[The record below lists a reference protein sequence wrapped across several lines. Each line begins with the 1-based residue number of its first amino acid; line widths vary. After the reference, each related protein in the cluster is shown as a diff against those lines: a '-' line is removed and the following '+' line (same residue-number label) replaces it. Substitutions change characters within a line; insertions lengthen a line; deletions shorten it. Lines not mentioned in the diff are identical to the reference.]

1 MRLPDRVQL
10 IARVD
15 AAPVG
20 DPIRAHVGSGG
31 SGGVQSYGGRHGAG
45 IGRFVTAEIVV
56 MLAPGSGYDHQIHDV
71 MWRGERWTPDGAPAY
86 VRRHGRDHHV
96 SVPLKR
102 VTTV

>member
-31 SGGVQSYGGRHGAG
+31 SSSPEPYGGGG

-56 MLAPGSGYDHQIHDV
+56 MLEPGSGYDHQAHDV
-71 MWRGERWTPDGAPAY
+71 LWRGERWTPDGAPAY
-86 VRRHGRDHHV
+86 VRRYGRDHHV
-96 SVPLKR
+96 SAPLKR
-102 VTTV
+102 VATT

>member
-31 SGGVQSYGGRHGAG
+31 SSGVQSYGAGG

-71 MWRGERWTPDGAPAY
+71 LWRGERWTPDGAPAY
-86 VRRHGRDHHV
+86 VQRYGRDHHV

-102 VTTV
+102 VATV